1 MPAHVTESVFFK
13 DIYGTD
19 SMRSVFGDESLIQY
33 WLDVESALARVQ
45 AEMGIIPTEAA
56 EEITRK
62 ARAGN
67 LDFADMALE
76 MEKTSH
82 PIVPLIRA
90 LQRICDG
97 DTGQY
102 IHWGATT
109 QDITDT
115 GIILQLRDAIGLI
128 QDDLEVMEGALLD
141 LARTHRNTVMPGRT
155 HGQHALPITFGYK
168 VAVWAAE
175 VRRHLERI
183 EQARPRILVG
193 QFAGAVGTLASV
205 SADGME
211 IQRRLL
217 SELNLDAPTIC
228 WNTARDAI
236 AEAMSLLGL
245 ITATVGKIAN
255 EIVNLQR
262 TEIGELEEPFV
273 MGKVGSS
280 TMPHKRN
287 PMICEAIVGVSRLV
301 RQNIPAALE
310 AMAHAHERDWAMIH
324 MEWAF
329 VPETCLYTAG
339 ALTQL
344 NRVINGLIVYP
355 DRMASNLDMLKGLLL
370 SEAVMLRLAE
380 SVGRQ
385 DAHDLVYLASMH
397 AHEQHLPLKDVLLRD
412 SEVSK
417 HLSPQE
423 LEDLLRPERYTGLA
437 GEFVDR
443 VAQESYRAKQK

>member
-1 MPAHVTESVFFK
+1 MAAHVTESVFFR

-33 WLDVESALARVQ
+33 WLDVEAALARVQ
-45 AEMGIIPTEAA
+45 AEMGIIPTAAA

-62 ARAGN
+62 AQASN

-76 MEKTSH
+76 MERTSH

-90 LQRICDG
+90 LQSICDG

-115 GIILQLRDAIGLI
+115 GAILQLKAAIDLI
-128 QDDLEVMEGALLD
+128 QNDLEALECALID
-141 LARTHRNTVMPGRT
+141 LARTHRDTVMPGRT

-183 EQARPRILVG
+183 EQARSRILVG

-205 SADGME
+205 SENGME
-211 IQRRLL
+211 MQRRLL
-217 SELNLDAPTIC
+217 SELSLDSPTIC

-236 AEAMSLLGL
+236 AEAMSLFGL
-245 ITATVGKIAN
+245 ITATIGKIAN

-262 TEIGELEEPFV
+262 TEIAELEEPFV

-301 RQNIPAALE
+301 RNNIPAALE
-310 AMAHAHERDWAMIH
+310 AMAHEHERDWAMIH

-344 NRVINGLIVYP
+344 NRVIKGIIVYP

-380 SVGRQ
+380 TIGRQ
-385 DAHDLVYLASMH
+385 DAHDLVYLASMQ
-397 AHEQHLPLKDVLLRD
+397 AHERHLPLKEVLLKDRA
-412 SEVSK
+412 VSK
-417 HLSPQE
+417 HLSPEE

-443 VAQESYRAKQK
+443 VAQESDRAKKQ